1 MLRVSSQSEGFDANL
16 KAITEEDVDAGVPF
30 SSLLRQLTEAT
41 IEMRWG
47 DLATFRQEAIETIGR
62 QSTVDA
68 LAVASGFN
76 GIVRVADATGI
87 PIDSYEDD
95 VGKKLRSSIG
105 IDDFHYSS
113 KSSRYG

>member
-1 MLRVSSQSEGFDANL
+1 MLRASSQAEGLDANL
-16 KAITEEDVDAGVPF
+16 KAVTQEDGDAGV
-30 SSLLRQLTEAT
+30 SCSNLLRKLTEAT
-41 IEMRWG
+41 IEMAWD
-47 DLATFRQEAIETIGR
+47 DLDSIRLEAIETIGR

-95 VGKKLRSSIG
+95 VGKEIRSSIG
-105 IDDFHYSS
+105 IDEFHYSS